1 MAIKIGEKAPDFKLP
16 GSDGKEHS
24 LEDYKGKKLIIYFY
38 PKDNTSGC
46 TKEAC
51 GFKELQNDINNLN
64 AVVLGVSKDSL
75 KSHDR
80 FIEKFGLPF
89 VLLSDTESKMMQDY
103 DAWGEKKVCGKVSIG
118 CIRSTVIVDE
128 KGIVLKHWPKVRK
141 AADHPKKVLE
151 YLKEIS

>member
-1 MAIKIGEKAPDFKLP
+1 MAIKVGEKAPEFNLP
-16 GSDGKEHS
+16 GSDGKEHT
-24 LEDYKGKKLIIYFY
+24 LEEFKGKKVIIYFY

-51 GFKELQNDINNLN
+51 GFKELHNEIQDLN
-64 AVVLGVSKDSL
+64 AIVLGVSKDSL

-89 VLLSDTESKMMQDY
+89 ILLSDTETTMMQAY

-118 CIRSTVIVDE
+118 CIRSTVVVDE
-128 KGIVLKHWPKVRK
+128 NGIVLKHWPKVKK
-141 AADHPKKVLE
+141 AADHPKEVVE

>member
-1 MAIKIGEKAPDFKLP
+1 MAIKIGEKAPDFKLM
-16 GSDGKEHS
+16 GSDSKEHS
-24 LEDYKGKKLIIYFY
+24 LENYRGKKLIIYFY

-51 GFKELQNDINNLN
+51 GFKELQTDIDKLN

-89 VLLSDTESKMMQDY
+89 VLLSDPETKMMQDY

-118 CIRSTVIVDE
+118 SIRSTVLLDE
-128 KGIVLKHWPKVRK
+128 NGVVLKHWAKVRK
-141 AADHPKKVLE
+141 AADHPKEVLE